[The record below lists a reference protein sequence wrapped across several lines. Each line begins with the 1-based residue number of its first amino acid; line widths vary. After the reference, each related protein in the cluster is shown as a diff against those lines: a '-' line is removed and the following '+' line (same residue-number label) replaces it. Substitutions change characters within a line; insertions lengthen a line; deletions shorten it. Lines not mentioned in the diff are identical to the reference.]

1 MEGLFFLYPFIL
13 FILLYCPAF
22 EVMQGKEQDFR
33 NGRIITF
40 YPFILF
46 ILSYCP
52 AFEVMQGKEQDFR
65 NGRIIFSL
73 SFHSVYPV
81 LLSGL

>member
-13 FILLYCPAF
+13 FILP
-22 EVMQGKEQDFR
+22 
-33 NGRIITF
+33 
-40 YPFILF
+40 
-46 ILSYCP
+46 YCP

-73 SFHSVYPV
+73 SFHSVYPA
-81 LLSGL
+81 LSLPYSALFV